1 MIPMRFRSP
10 ISRPS
15 RGYLRSGFTVV
26 ELMVVVA
33 IFAILS
39 GAFLYAVSTSNWRRE
54 RVNAVSQELAG
65 WIEEVMSYSMRTNSQ
80 CDVTLTT
87 GNALSAGTT
96 IARVSN
102 TADCQVR
109 EPLFRIPALANSTAD
124 TYRIAASPTTIFTYT
139 PRGTIAPLTSDLLIR
154 LAINPGGGP
163 SEPPMRCVQLSN
175 TLGLISIGSNNT
187 DPNAATC
194 TSFDAI

>member
-1 MIPMRFRSP
+1 MIPMPFSSP
-10 ISRPS
+10 ITRRSRD
-15 RGYLRSGFTVV
+15 YLGSGFTVV
-26 ELMVVVA
+26 ELVIVVA
-33 IFAILS
+33 IFVILS

-65 WIEEVMSYSMRTNSQ
+65 WIEEVMSYSMRTNSR

-96 IARVSN
+96 IARVTNPAS
-102 TADCQVR
+102 CPVR
-109 EPLFRIPALANSTAD
+109 ETNFRIPALANSTAD
-124 TYRIAASPTTIFTYT
+124 TYRIAASPTSVFSYT
-139 PRGTIAPLTSDLLIR
+139 PRGTITLTSDLLIR

-163 SEPPMRCVQLSN
+163 AEPPMRCVQLSN

-194 TSFDAI
+194 TSFEVI